1 MAEAQKTA
9 GDKQKEKIK
18 SSMKSEISGV
28 QNTADLLSGK
38 GTIGTSKLNSSKKQT
53 TSSVKLDDSKN
64 LAKFINFI
72 EKKYGKSLIKVQIKK
87 DL

>member
-38 GTIGTSKLNSSKKQT
+38 GTVGTSKLKKKQLE
-53 TSSVKLDDSKN
+53 VKVDDPKN
-64 LAKFINFI
+64 VKKFINFL
-72 EKKYGKSLIKVQIKK
+72 EKTYGQSLIKVQIKK

>member
-9 GDKQKEKIK
+9 GDKQKGKIK

-38 GTIGTSKLNSSKKQT
+38 GTVGTSKLKKKQLE
-53 TSSVKLDDSKN
+53 VKVDDPKN
-64 LAKFINFI
+64 VKKFINFL
-72 EKKYGKSLIKVQIKK
+72 EKTYGQSLIKVQIKK